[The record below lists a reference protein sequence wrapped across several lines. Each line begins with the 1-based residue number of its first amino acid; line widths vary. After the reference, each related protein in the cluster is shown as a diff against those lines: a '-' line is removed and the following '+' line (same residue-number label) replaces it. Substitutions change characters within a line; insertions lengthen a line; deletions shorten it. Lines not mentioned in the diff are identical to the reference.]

1 MKVFKSSI
9 NNKSAS
15 FKTNKR
21 AMTELVKELN
31 SYLKLSKIQG
41 SEFALKKAKQN
52 GKSLSRDKITKLL
65 DKDSPFIEL
74 MSLAGLRH
82 ENGFGPGGTTISGIG
97 LVKKKLCIINAN
109 IGKK

>member
-1 MKVFKSSI
+1 MKVFKSTI

-21 AMTELVKELN
+21 AMNELVKELN

-41 SEFALKKAKQN
+41 SEFALKKAEQN
-52 GKSLSRDKITKLL
+52 GKSLSRVKITKLI

-82 ENGFGPGGTTISGIG
+82 ENGFGPGGTTIAGIG
-97 LVKKKLCIINAN
+97 LVKKKIMHYQC
-109 IGKK
+109 KYRY

>member
-21 AMTELVKELN
+21 AMFELVKELN

-41 SEFALKKAKQN
+41 SEFALKKLNKMEN
-52 GKSLSRDKITKLL
+52 HYLEIKLQ
-65 DKDSPFIEL
+65 SF
-74 MSLAGLRH
+74 
-82 ENGFGPGGTTISGIG
+82 
-97 LVKKKLCIINAN
+97 
-109 IGKK
+109 

>member
-21 AMTELVKELN
+21 AMIELVKELN

-52 GKSLSRDKITKLL
+52 GKSLA
-65 DKDSPFIEL
+65 
-74 MSLAGLRH
+74 MAGTL
-82 ENGFGPGGTTISGIG
+82 T
-97 LVKKKLCIINAN
+97 KKLM
-109 IGKK
+109 KYLVEMKTWM

>member
-21 AMTELVKELN
+21 GMNELVKELN

-41 SEFALKKAKQN
+41 SEFAIKKA
-52 GKSLSRDKITKLL
+52 SER
-65 DKDSPFIEL
+65 
-74 MSLAGLRH
+74 R
-82 ENGFGPGGTTISGIG
+82 
-97 LVKKKLCIINAN
+97 IIDVV
-109 IGKK
+109 

>member
-21 AMTELVKELN
+21 AMIELVKELN

-52 GKSLSRDKITKLL
+52 GKS
-65 DKDSPFIEL
+65 
-74 MSLAGLRH
+74 
-82 ENGFGPGGTTISGIG
+82 
-97 LVKKKLCIINAN
+97 
-109 IGKK
+109 

>member
-21 AMTELVKELN
+21 AMIELVKELN

-41 SEFALKKAKQN
+41 SEFALKKAKPV
-52 GKSLSRDKITKLL
+52 SYTH
-65 DKDSPFIEL
+65 
-74 MSLAGLRH
+74 LRAH
-82 ENGFGPGGTTISGIG
+82 ETG
-97 LVKKKLCIINAN
+97 
-109 IGKK
+109 